1 MSEEQDAL
9 SETQLVHAFIRRG
22 ASLSLL
28 RRYFHLTQKTA
39 RPIRE
44 RLGIHR
50 PAGRE
55 FLPAVEAQRQI
66 VALWQDSRQGPAGER
81 ERLLW
86 LHEQC
91 KQAYSLSVLYTVLQ
105 GEFGPWVGVASR
117 AAKGKKIN
125 AR

>member
-1 MSEEQDAL
+1 MAKEQDAL
-9 SETQLVHAFIRRG
+9 TDRQQVHEFIRRG
-22 ASLSLL
+22 VSLSVL

-44 RLGIHR
+44 QLGIHR

-55 FLPAVEAQRQI
+55 FLPPAEAQRQI
-66 VALWQDSRQGPAGER
+66 AALWQDSLQGPAVEH

-91 KQAYSLSVLYTVLQ
+91 QQVYSLSVLYTVLQ
-105 GEFGPWVGVASR
+105 GEFGYWVGAASR
-117 AAKGKKIN
+117 AVKWQGV
-125 AR
+125 

>member
-9 SETQLVHAFIRRG
+9 TYTQQVYEFIRRG

-44 RLGIHR
+44 QLGIHR

-55 FLPAVEAQRQI
+55 VLPALEAQRQI
-66 VALWQDSRQGPAGER
+66 VALWQDGVQGPAVEY

-91 KQAYSLSVLYTVLQ
+91 QRAYSLSVLYTVLQ
-105 GEFGPWVGVASR
+105 GEFGPWVGYASR
-117 AAKGKKIN
+117 AGK
-125 AR
+125 RRGG